1 MKSFKF
7 LLANGRGVYPNH
19 SLLAKHSYSL
29 KNSSVISPCITTR
42 MNFSNNFNKKEQPE
56 PIVAK
61 SLLLNSN
68 FSNYIDLFKN
78 SLNNLSNNQ
87 TPLFNNN
94 SNNNNNN
101 KDNKDPKGPQKPPIF
116 AIVLFVLSLL
126 LPLYTNGSGNS
137 QQTGP
142 DGQQQSQQTGADGF
156 GGPPNTIT
164 LQDFISNYL
173 TNDLNRENIAKIV
186 VQDKSVAIVFFKNT
200 SNTISFSIGSI
211 KQFESYI
218 ERYSPLTP
226 IYYQLDQTSLMS
238 LFGKFLPSIIT
249 LSILAW
255 FMRGQAGGAGGAGSP
270 LNRLSKMGKNKAT
283 VYYPENY
290 TPPPGAPPN
299 LHNNL
304 RVTKFKDVAGCQESK
319 QEIMEFVDFL
329 KNPEHYNKLGAKIP
343 KGCILHG
350 PPGTG
355 KTLLA
360 RACSSEAGT
369 PFITISGS
377 EFVEMFVGVGAARIR
392 DLFKLAR
399 TLAPCIVFIDEIDA
413 IGKKRGN
420 NKISNGSDERENT
433 LNQLLIEMD
442 GFNTAEPG
450 KEVVLMASTNRL
462 EVLDDAL
469 LRPGRFDRKI
479 EIDLPDLEGRK
490 QIYMIHLKKLKLE
503 LNTDLALLAGRLA
516 STTAGFSGADIANVC
531 NEAALIAA
539 RFESSFVE
547 FDHFEE
553 AISRTIAGLQK
564 KSRVLPP
571 DLRKVVAYHEAGH
584 AVCGWFLKNC
594 DPLLKVTIV
603 PRGSAALGYAQYIP
617 SDNNLMTEEQ
627 YFDTMVMALGGRCS
641 EEIHFETVT
650 SGAQNDFQKVTAIAT
665 KMCKELGMSK
675 KLGYINYSNDSSG
688 GISVTKPFSET
699 SAIILDEEIKKIVT
713 TAHERCAK
721 LLRDNSAA
729 VEKVAQ
735 RLLERETITR
745 KDMLELLGKRPYA
758 EKHNEFEKY
767 LDIKE

>member
-1 MKSFKF
+1 MK
-7 LLANGRGVYPNH
+7 LVN
-19 SLLAKHSYSL
+19 SLLASPRIGALKLSSHAKTSSSLSNLYLSNSYLAGISARRSLFNKPKAEAAAKSIPLSYSA
-29 KNSSVISPCITTR
+29 IS
-42 MNFSNNFNKKEQPE
+42 
-56 PIVAK
+56 IV
-61 SLLLNSN
+61 
-68 FSNYIDLFKN
+68 DLFRN
-78 SLNNLSNNQ
+78 SPKPSASPQ

-94 SNNNNNN
+94 SGNNNG
-101 KDNKDPKGPQKPPIF
+101 PKGPQKPPIF

-126 LPLYTNGSGNS
+126 IPLYTNGNGNAE
-137 QQTGP
+137 QQT
-142 DGQQQSQQTGADGF
+142 QQQTGAEGF

-186 VQDKSVAIVFFKNT
+186 VHDKSIATVFFKNT
-200 SNTISFSIGSI
+200 SNTISFSIGSV
-211 KQFESYI
+211 KQFESYL
-218 ERYSPLTP
+218 ERYSPNTP
-226 IYYQLDQTSLMS
+226 IFYQLDQTSLFS

-255 FMRGQAGGAGGAGSP
+255 FMRGQAGGAGSP
-270 LNRLSKMGKNKAT
+270 LNRLSKMSKNKST

-299 LHNNL
+299 VHNNL
-304 RVTKFKDVAGCQESK
+304 RITKFKDVAGCQESK

-329 KNPEHYNKLGAKIP
+329 KNPTHYNKLGAKIP
-343 KGCILHG
+343 KGCILYG

-360 RACSSEAGT
+360 KACSSEAGV
-369 PFITISGS
+369 PFISISGS
-377 EFVEMFVGVGAARIR
+377 EFVEMFVGVGASRIR

-399 TLAPCIVFIDEIDA
+399 TLSPCIVFIDEIDA
-413 IGKKRGN
+413 IGKKRN
-420 NKISNGSDERENT
+420 SNKISNGNDERENT

-442 GFNTAEPG
+442 GFNTAEQG

-503 LNTDLALLAGRLA
+503 INADLAMLAGRLA

-539 RFESSFVE
+539 RFESSYVG

-564 KSRVLPP
+564 KSKVLPP
-571 DLRKVVAYHEAGH
+571 DLKKIVAYHEAGH

-603 PRGSAALGYAQYIP
+603 PRGTAALGYAQYIP
-617 SDNNLMTEEQ
+617 SDNNLMTKEQ

-641 EEIHFETVT
+641 EELHFDTVT
-650 SGAQNDFQKVTAIAT
+650 SGAQNDFQKVTAIAS
-665 KMCKELGMSK
+665 KMCKELGMSS

-688 GISVTKPFSET
+688 GISVTKPFSES
-699 SAIILDEEIKKIVT
+699 SAIILDEEIKQIVSDC
-713 TAHERCAK
+713 HLRCST
-721 LLRDNSAA
+721 LLKEKRDA

-735 RLLERETITR
+735 RLLEKETITR

-767 LDIKE
+767 LDK